1 VRLSSTCSRPLQPSL
16 PAARTAQS
24 WTHNRGGFL
33 VNIPPIVGQIILWV
47 VIAILAVFLFQNIVL
62 PLIDKIA

>member
-1 VRLSSTCSRPLQPSL
+1 M
-16 PAARTAQS
+16 
-24 WTHNRGGFL
+24 
-33 VNIPPIVGQIILWV
+33 NIPPIVGQIILWV